1 MALKNLLVAT
11 DFSNASY
18 AALFYATQLMKAK
31 PCTFYIIN
39 VYGDS
44 TSTILKNKPLYPGKK
59 ESEQLQNA
67 SVENLT
73 KMMHRI
79 VLDTANKIHNFIII
93 SKSGALTKVLSKTIA
108 ELAIDLL
115 VMGNKGKTGAKE
127 LFWGSNTVQMADT
140 ISQCPLLAIP
150 KERAFDTIDEIA
162 LATDFKKGCSR
173 KTLRPLLFLAAASK
187 AAIRVVHIEEEA
199 ILSPKQAANK
209 KLLKITLS
217 KVQHSFDETL
227 EYADKAIVIQT
238 FLQQTKIKM
247 LAMVYQKGNFFERFM
262 REPVIKDI
270 SIYAKIPFL
279 ILPVQ
284 E

>member
-1 MALKNLLVAT
+1 MALKNILVAT
-11 DFSNASY
+11 DFSNESY
-18 AALFYATQLMKAK
+18 AALFYATHLLASK
-31 PCTFYIIN
+31 PCTFTIIH

-44 TSTILKNKPLYPGKK
+44 TSTIRKKNRLYSGKK
-59 ESEQLQNA
+59 ELEQLQHA

-73 KMMHRI
+73 TMMHRI
-79 VLDTANKIHNFIII
+79 VLDTDHKLHNFKII
-93 SKSGALTKVLSKTIA
+93 SKKGGLANVINKTIE

-115 VMGNKGKTGAKE
+115 VMGNKGNTGAKE
-127 LFWGSNTVQMADT
+127 LFWGGNTIQVADNIT
-140 ISQCPLLAIP
+140 HCPLLAIP
-150 KERAFDTIDEIA
+150 KELAFAPIDEIA

-173 KTLRPLLFLAAASK
+173 KTLRPLLFLATTSNAT
-187 AAIRVVHIEEEA
+187 IRVVHIEEEA

-209 KLLKITLS
+209 KLLKMTLS
-217 KVQHSFDETL
+217 KVQHSFDDTL

-238 FLQQTKIKM
+238 FLQQTKIEM
-247 LAMVYQKGNFFERFM
+247 LAMAYQKGNFFERIM